1 MKKNVFAA
9 FATVALLTTPVA
21 VSLAQAQT
29 PPVLAT
35 PAVAPAAPATRL
47 DAIMAKGT
55 VRVGTTGDYKPFS
68 YMNPETKQ
76 FEGLDIDMA
85 QSLGQALGVKV
96 EFVPTTWANLMKDF
110 QADQF
115 DFAMSG
121 VSVTLDRAKKG
132 YFTIPIMREGKTPI
146 ALCSNKDKFQT
157 LADIDKAG
165 VRVIVN
171 PGGTNEKFAR
181 ANLKVAN
188 IEVFKD
194 NVNIFKEIVA
204 GRADLMMTDSSET
217 IYQQKLNP
225 QLCSVH
231 PEKPFDFA
239 EKAYWMQ
246 RDIALKE
253 FADQWLHLQMENG
266 GYATIYAKW
275 FN

>member
-1 MKKNVFAA
+1 MGASGQTFRRRKRLSRVCVVVVNFGSSHCARQRCYQFTFEESRLKKNVFAA

-188 IEVFKD
+188 
-194 NVNIFKEIVA
+194 
-204 GRADLMMTDSSET
+204 L
-217 IYQQKLNP
+217 
-225 QLCSVH
+225 
-231 PEKPFDFA
+231 
-239 EKAYWMQ
+239 
-246 RDIALKE
+246 
-253 FADQWLHLQMENG
+253 
-266 GYATIYAKW
+266 
-275 FN
+275 

>member
-171 PGGTNEKFAR
+171 PAEPTK
-181 ANLKVAN
+181 
-188 IEVFKD
+188 
-194 NVNIFKEIVA
+194 
-204 GRADLMMTDSSET
+204 SSHGPT
-217 IYQQKLNP
+217 
-225 QLCSVH
+225 
-231 PEKPFDFA
+231 
-239 EKAYWMQ
+239 
-246 RDIALKE
+246 
-253 FADQWLHLQMENG
+253 
-266 GYATIYAKW
+266 
-275 FN
+275 